1 MAAKIGTMNSE
12 TGQAFKPFDEAFE
25 SNEFWLFNLKYGHE
39 WDLLRPDP
47 RFNKFMKTMNF
58 PKQ

>member
-12 TGQAFKPFDEAFE
+12 TGQAFKFFDEAFD
-25 SNEFWLFNLKYGHE
+25 SNELWLFTLKYGHE
-39 WDLLRPDP
+39 WDPLRPDP
-47 RFNKFMKTMNF
+47 RFSKFMERMNF

>member
-12 TGQAFKPFDEAFE
+12 TGQAFKYFDEAF
-25 SNEFWLFNLKYGHE
+25 NGNAFWLFTLKYGHE
-39 WDLLRPDP
+39 RDLLRLDP
-47 RFNKFMKTMNF
+47 RFNKFMKRMNF